1 MTDHDV
7 LYGYRLAL
15 FDLAG
20 RTSVSDACRSF
31 GVHRSTFYRWK
42 RQVERHG
49 LVMLRPRERR
59 RPRMPNQ
66 LSQVVEQR
74 IVAFALGHPG
84 YGPDRITAE
93 ISRSKW
99 GGLVVSPNGVWR
111 VLRRHGLNTQAKRLA
126 LIAGYQASYEPPP
139 DALPEPHIV
148 VKRPGE
154 LVGMDCF
161 FVGRLR
167 GTKHPVWQVTAIDCY
182 SSYAWADLVTC
193 PTGQPTAARTSKLA
207 RRVASDLAQ
216 AGWKLERVLT
226 EMATSSKPASITYSP
241 AARSA
246 TPASVPAAPKPTA
259 TSNDCTKPSSTSA
272 GDPASPAT
280 STSATAAC
288 AETSPNTSSS
298 TTPTAPTQAASPK
311 AESRSTSST
320 PPTKSDPD
328 HDHQLSASL
337 GESPD

>member
-148 VKRPGE
+148 VNQPGE

-207 RRVASDLAQ
+207 RRVAADLAR

-226 EMATSSKPASITYSP
+226 DNGNEFKAGFDHMLASRAIRHTRIRPGRPQTNGHAERLHKTILDECWRPSFARYLHISYGGLRRDLAEYVELYNTDRAHTGRITKGRIP
-241 AARSA
+241 I
-246 TPASVPAAPKPTA
+246 
-259 TSNDCTKPSSTSA
+259 DII
-272 GDPASPAT
+272 DPAHKIRPR
-280 STSATAAC
+280 
-288 AETSPNTSSS
+288 P
-298 TTPTAPTQAASPK
+298 
-311 AESRSTSST
+311 
-320 PPTKSDPD
+320 
-328 HDHQLSASL
+328 
-337 GESPD
+337 

>member
-193 PTGQPTAARTSKLA
+193 PTGQPTAAGTSKLA
-207 RRVASDLAQ
+207 RRVAADLAR

-226 EMATSSKPASITYSP
+226 DNGNEFKAGFDHMLASRAIRHTRIRPGRPQTNGHVERLHKTILDECWRPSFARYLHISYGGLRRDLAEYVELYNTDRAHTGRITKGRIP
-241 AARSA
+241 I
-246 TPASVPAAPKPTA
+246 
-259 TSNDCTKPSSTSA
+259 DII
-272 GDPASPAT
+272 DPAHKIRPR
-280 STSATAAC
+280 
-288 AETSPNTSSS
+288 P
-298 TTPTAPTQAASPK
+298 
-311 AESRSTSST
+311 
-320 PPTKSDPD
+320 
-328 HDHQLSASL
+328 
-337 GESPD
+337 